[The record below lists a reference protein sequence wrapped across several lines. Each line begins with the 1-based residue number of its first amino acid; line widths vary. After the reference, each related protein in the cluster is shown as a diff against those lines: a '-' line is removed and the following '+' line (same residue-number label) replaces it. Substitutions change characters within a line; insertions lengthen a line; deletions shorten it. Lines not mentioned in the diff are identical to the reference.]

1 MAVGSPG
8 ARGAR
13 VGVSDTVGPRPL
25 HTTPRGCYLPQPM
38 IAPRV
43 RFAPSPTGYLHIGGA
58 RTALFNWLWAKKH
71 HAAGGRF
78 VLRIED
84 TDKDRSTEASVT
96 AIFEGMK
103 WLGLDWDE
111 GPPASLNGRELGG
124 GPHAPYFQTQRLA
137 TYQRHADQL
146 IARGQAYRCDCT
158 KEALDVLRKQ
168 AEKEKRGFKYP
179 GICREKKLQKQDG
192 VRSVVRFRMP
202 DEGATTFDDLVKG
215 KITTSHEQLQDEV
228 ILRNDGVPLYNF
240 GAVVDDVEMGI
251 TLVARGDDHVINT
264 PRQILMYQAL
274 GYPVPVFAHLPMILG
289 ADKQRLSKRHGAVSV
304 LQYKDDGF
312 LPHALVN
319 YLVRLGWSHGDQEI
333 FTPEE
338 LIGMFDWKEVGDTAG
353 VFNPEKLL
361 WLNQQWIKKTS
372 KADLAVLVTPFLLG
386 RHGATLTSPVT
397 NERLEAVMHL
407 MHERAKTLLELA
419 DGLATFFRKGVAI
432 DEAAAR
438 KNLGPDAKGVLETAR
453 GIIDAKFAEGHAALE
468 AAFRDAATAAGLG
481 LGKLAQPLRVAVTG
495 SAASPP
501 LFEIVVLLGKDE
513 ALARIDAALARVGSA
528 A

>member
-1 MAVGSPG
+1 M
-8 ARGAR
+8 
-13 VGVSDTVGPRPL
+13 
-25 HTTPRGCYLPQPM
+25 TT
-38 IAPRV
+38 APRV

-58 RTALFNWLWAKKH
+58 RTALFNWLWARKH
-71 HAAGGRF
+71 QAAGGAF
-78 VLRIED
+78 ILRIED

-111 GPPASLNGRELGG
+111 GPPASLNGREFGG

-137 TYQRHADQL
+137 TYEKHADAL

-179 GICREKKLQKQDG
+179 GTCREKKLQRAGG

-228 ILRNDGVPLYNF
+228 ILRTDGVPLYNF

-264 PRQILMYQAL
+264 PRQILMYRAL
-274 GYPVPVFAHLPMILG
+274 GYPVPAFAHLPMILG
-289 ADKQRLSKRHGAVSV
+289 SDKQRLSKRHGAVSV
-304 LQYKDDGF
+304 LQYREDGF

-333 FTPEE
+333 FTQDE
-338 LIGMFDWKEVGDTAG
+338 LVGMFDWKEVGDTAG

-372 KADLAVLVTPFLLG
+372 KADLATLVKPFLLS
-386 RHGATLTSPVT
+386 RHGPSLTIDVT
-397 NERLEAVMHL
+397 SERLDAVMHL

-432 DEAAAR
+432 DEAAAK
-438 KNLGPDAKGVLETAR
+438 KNLGPDSKGVLETAR
-453 GIIDAKFAEGHAALE
+453 GIIEAKFAEGHAALE

-481 LGKLAQPLRVAVTG
+481 LGKLAQPLRVAITG